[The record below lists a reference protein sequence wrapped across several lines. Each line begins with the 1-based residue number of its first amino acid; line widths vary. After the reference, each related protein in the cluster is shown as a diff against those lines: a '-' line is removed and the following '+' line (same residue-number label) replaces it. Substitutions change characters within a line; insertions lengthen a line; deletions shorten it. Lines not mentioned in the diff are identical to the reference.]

1 MSKNL
6 IKKIQ
11 ELAKKHNISAY
22 DIGKNTKT
30 TITTA
35 RNILIDAEH
44 KTRPSTIRIVLEYLE
59 GFDNENTEKKDAEIE
74 QNLLVNLNYNGTEV
88 PNPVLVKF
96 IYDNWTHL
104 MEQRLFRAKFNE
116 MATLYAYNLV
126 KDNS

>member
-59 GFDNENTEKKDAEIE
+59 GFDNENTEKKAAEIE

-116 MATLYAYNLV
+116 MATLYAYNLA